1 MLRIKRVND
10 SIPIRGNTGNF
21 VAGSRSFFSIIL
33 NITFMFA
40 SNGKG
45 LPLEANSELGMNQ
58 LSAGGGEGNEY
69 QCVFQRP
76 DGDLT

>member
-1 MLRIKRVND
+1 MTQFLLGITPEISWLAPV
-10 SIPIRGNTGNF
+10 P
-21 VAGSRSFFSIIL
+21 FFSIIL